1 MSRTRGGGGLV
12 RASIPSMR
20 MIALFA
26 GLLAMLVTLLL
37 APAAQP
43 AQASHGD
50 NIPVT
55 GRLADGGTFRGT
67 VSDLH
72 ATTNQAGDLVIR
84 GVLNGRAVSAD
95 GEVGRVVDKAFRTT
109 VSRAEITQSTCDILT
124 LNLGPLHLDVLGL
137 VVDLNR
143 VILTI
148 TAEQG
153 PGNLLGNLLCA
164 VAGLLDGGLPL
175 GSIGDALA
183 NLLNR
188 IFGLLG

>member
-1 MSRTRGGGGLV
+1 MTLTIYRRPIALALALAMVATVLLMPAAQQV
-12 RASIPSMR
+12 RAS
-20 MIALFA
+20 
-26 GLLAMLVTLLL
+26 
-37 APAAQP
+37 
-43 AQASHGD
+43 HGGPL
-50 NIPVT
+50 PVR
-55 GRLADGGTFRGT
+55 GVLEDGGTFRGT

-72 ATTNQAGDLVIR
+72 ATTNRAGDLVIR
-84 GVLNGRAVSAD
+84 GVLNGRAVDSS
-95 GEVGRVVDKAFRTT
+95 GEVGRVVDEPFRTT
-109 VSRAEITQSTCDILT
+109 LQRSEITQSTCDILT

-164 VAGLLDGGLPL
+164 LAGLLDGGLPL
-175 GSIGDALA
+175 GTIGDTLA

-188 IFGLLG
+188 IFGQL

>member
-1 MSRTRGGGGLV
+1 MV

-50 NIPVT
+50 DIPVT
-55 GRLADGGTFRGT
+55 GRLTDGGTFTGT

-72 ATTNQAGDLVIR
+72 ARVNDAGNVVIR
-84 GVLNGRAVSAD
+84 GVLNGTATDAEGNTVQ
-95 GEVGRVVDKAFRTT
+95 VVDRTFRT
-109 VSRAEITQSTCDILT
+109 VLDRSDIAQATCDILK
-124 LNLGPLHLDVLGL
+124 LRLGPLHLDLLGL
-137 VVDLNR
+137 QVDLNR
-143 VILTI
+143 IVLDI
-148 TAEQG
+148 TAQQG

-164 VAGLLDGGLPL
+164 VAGLLDNGLDL

-188 IFGLLG
+188 IFGLIG

>member
-1 MSRTRGGGGLV
+1 
-12 RASIPSMR
+12 

-26 GLLAMLVTLLL
+26 GLLAMLATLLL
-37 APAAQP
+37 APAAQR
-43 AQASHGD
+43 AQASHGGPL
-50 NIPVT
+50 PVR
-55 GRLADGGTFRGT
+55 GVLEDGGTFRGT
-67 VSDLH
+67 VSNLH
-72 ATTNQAGDLVIR
+72 ATTNDAGDLVVR

-95 GEVGRVVDKAFRTT
+95 GETGRVVNEAFRTT

-164 VAGLLDGGLPL
+164 VAGLLDSGLPL
-175 GSIGDALA
+175 GTIGDALA
-183 NLLNR
+183 NLLNE

>member
-1 MSRTRGGGGLV
+1 ML
-12 RASIPSMR
+12 RASMPSLR
-20 MIALFA
+20 MVMLFA
-26 GLLAMLVTLLL
+26 GLLTMLATLLL
-37 APAAQP
+37 APAAQ
-43 AQASHGD
+43 AAHGD
-50 NIPVT
+50 AIPVRGKLT
-55 GRLADGGTFRGT
+55 DGGSFRGT

-72 ATTNQAGDLVIR
+72 ATTNRAGNLVIR

-109 VSRAEITQSTCDILT
+109 VQRSEITQSTCDILR

-164 VAGLLDGGLPL
+164 VAGLLDGGVDL

>member
-1 MSRTRGGGGLV
+1 ML
-12 RASIPSMR
+12 RASISSLRTVM
-20 MIALFA
+20 LFA
-26 GLLAMLVTLLL
+26 ALLAMLATLLL

-50 NIPVT
+50 GIPVRGKLT
-55 GRLADGGTFRGT
+55 DGGTFRGT

-72 ATTNQAGDLVIR
+72 ATTNRAGDLVIR

-164 VAGLLDGGLPL
+164 VAGLLDSGLPL
-175 GSIGDALA
+175 GTIGDALA
-183 NLLNR
+183 NLLNE
-188 IFGLLG
+188 IFGQL

>member
-1 MSRTRGGGGLV
+1 MV

-26 GLLAMLVTLLL
+26 GLLTMLATLLL
-37 APAAQP
+37 APAAQ
-43 AQASHGD
+43 AAHGD
-50 NIPVT
+50 AIPVRGKLT
-55 GRLADGGTFRGT
+55 DGGSFRGT

-72 ATTNQAGDLVIR
+72 ATTNDAGALVIR
-84 GVLNGRAVSAD
+84 GVLNGRAVSAE

-164 VAGLLDGGLPL
+164 VAGLLDGGLP
-175 GSIGDALA
+175 IGTIADTLA

-188 IFGLLG
+188 IFGQL